1 MAYIPCYGLLFFK
14 TMKDR
19 INFINYGKG
28 VLSFGKHKGKTIK
41 EIIISEDYG
50 YIVWLRDNVKRI
62 TISDS
67 DYNYC
72 KQMVD
77 SDNAMHE
84 AIMESRYGD
93 YGWRD

>member
-1 MAYIPCYGLLFFK
+1 MKNKSEFK
-14 TMKDR
+14 D
-19 INFINYGKG
+19 YGKG

-41 EIIISEDYG
+41 EIIDSEDYG
-50 YIVWLRDNVKRI
+50 YILWLKDNVKRI

-84 AIMESRYGD
+84 AIMESRHGD
-93 YGWRD
+93 YGCRD